1 VGLERRVLLQCSWR
15 RGSKGS
21 RGQGFKGLFSKDF
34 IRAFNILSISAILEG
49 IETNDLIIC
58 EVRPYLSSFG
68 NFAGILYLNR
78 VRMTFARLATL
89 CNALALGVYGC
100 ALRLEKIHFV
110 SRTLESLTPCTLY
123 DNACSIGDNPFSPQ
137 LTTTNR
143 EMIRKE
149 I

>member
-1 VGLERRVLLQCSWR
+1 M
-15 RGSKGS
+15 
-21 RGQGFKGLFSKDF
+21 FSKDF

-100 ALRLEKIHFV
+100 AYGLKKYTSCLEP
-110 SRTLESLTPCTLY
+110 L
-123 DNACSIGDNPFSPQ
+123 NP
-137 LTTTNR
+137 
-143 EMIRKE
+143 
-149 I
+149 